1 MPAANDPENLAVPA
15 RTRLDG
21 WKEIAS
27 YFGRGVRTVQRWET
41 ELALPVRRIGTGRG
55 QVTYAFV
62 EELERW
68 RQSADAKKAAHEA
81 MVESA
86 DEGTDPVAGDG
97 SRVGSTE
104 GRMDPAADHSTPPP
118 ASAPAWRSTRRV
130 RAAAVIVVG
139 LAAVGVLGSLSWIR
153 SARTIA
159 RGQPASARVVEN
171 KLAVFDTAGRL
182 LWDHQFEFRLT
193 DAQYVPVAYHE
204 GHTPIVVDDIDGD
217 GVVEVLFVA
226 EPWLPTSQGLFCF
239 NGDGSIRFHHVPAR
253 EVSYGGTT
261 YAPPWRGAYVS
272 VTGVTGHAHDIW
284 YVSAHL
290 LEFPTV
296 LEKLD
301 VAGTVRG
308 EYWSD
313 GQIFFLAMSAV
324 ADRPRVF
331 VGAINN
337 EFKGG
342 SLAVLDARQP
352 SGSAPAM
359 SDHYRCTGCPPG
371 HPLAFLVFP
380 RLDLTAA
387 IDGHSY
393 VGNIAPDE
401 LGQVFV
407 DVVHHAGDDIPQ
419 ELREKATTHYHL
431 DRQYRVTGAELGERL
446 PQIHRLFERKG
457 LLDHPFSLERD
468 AQFLW
473 PVRRWDGSKFV
484 EIAGP
489 ESENQR

>member
-1 MPAANDPENLAVPA
+1 MAA
-15 RTRLDG
+15 
-21 WKEIAS
+21 
-27 YFGRGVRTVQRWET
+27 
-41 ELALPVRRIGTGRG
+41 ALR
-55 QVTYAFV
+55 
-62 EELERW
+62 
-68 RQSADAKKAAHEA
+68 SA
-81 MVESA
+81 
-86 DEGTDPVAGDG
+86 
-97 SRVGSTE
+97 E
-104 GRMDPAADHSTPPP
+104 GRTGPAPDHSTAPS
-118 ASAPAWRSTRRV
+118 ASASALRSKRRV
-130 RAAAVIVVG
+130 RAAAVIAVG
-139 LAAVGVLGSLSWIR
+139 LAALGVLGSLSSIR
-153 SARTIA
+153 SARAGA

-171 KLAVFDTAGRL
+171 KLAVFDAAGRL
-182 LWDHQFEFRLT
+182 LWDHQFAFRLT
-193 DAQYVPVAYHE
+193 DAQYVPLAYHE
-204 GHTPIVVDDIDGD
+204 GQTPIVVDDIDGD

-226 EPWLPTSQGLFCF
+226 EPWLPASQGLFCF

-261 YAPPWRGAYVS
+261 YAPPWRGAYVT
-272 VTGVTGHAHDIW
+272 VTGVTGRAHDIW
-284 YVSAHL
+284 FVSVHL

-301 VAGTVRG
+301 VAGNVRR

-313 GQIFFLAMSAV
+313 GQLFFLATSAV
-324 ADRPRVF
+324 VDRPLVF

-387 IDGHSY
+387 IDSHSY
-393 VGNIAPDE
+393 VGNIVPDK

-407 DVVHHAGDDIPQ
+407 DIVHHTGDDIPQ

-431 DRQYRVTGAELGERL
+431 DRQYRVIGAELGERL
-446 PQIHRLFERKG
+446 RSVHELFERKG
-457 LLDHPFSLERD
+457 LLDHPFSPDREARS
-468 AQFLW
+468 LW
-473 PVRRWDGSKFV
+473 PVRRWDSSGFV
-484 EIAGP
+484 EIYPPGKQESTLSVSVERHQRARHLQPP
-489 ESENQR
+489 ELLVCRLPPISILSWPDDCDAVAHVHLPAVRRGEGASACDEVR